1 MKFKNMH
8 KKCGCF
14 GEKLRRKCM
23 GPRKCTKQVSPL
35 SKLSRSG
42 RFKVCQIK
50 GDRKHCAKMASMGLL
65 PGEEMELICPENG
78 NLCVIK
84 VKGGNISLD
93 NETSENIYVTN
104 SL

>member
-8 KKCGCF
+8 KKCRCLGDTF
-14 GEKLRRKCM
+14 RRKCM
-23 GPRKCTKQVSPL
+23 QKQKCDLDVSPL
-35 SKLSRSG
+35 SQKVHGG

-50 GDRKHCAKMASMGLL
+50 GDRKHCARMANLGLL

-78 NLCVIK
+78 SLCVIK

-93 NETSENIYVTN
+93 NESSDNIYVTD
-104 SL
+104 SV